1 MWRDTLKN
9 LRKHRD
15 VEANNIVRDA
25 YSITCYHLETL
36 ICKIS
41 DQELTHGYC
50 RDCEKDVK
58 TKLYN
63 GKVDP
68 PVFVCEECGQFI
80 YQDLT
85 RGHCGFCNEEV
96 NITKCKVD
104 DSQEAYMCSICRANI
119 SIINS
124 RPNSVEPVRYEVDAE
139 KFDEGLGFLLDSVQ
153 PKVPFSNDINDM
165 RATATSLRYK
175 LLVKAYNLLS
185 TLVAGQRYV

>member
-1 MWRDTLKN
+1 
-9 LRKHRD
+9 
-15 VEANNIVRDA
+15 
-25 YSITCYHLETL
+25 
-36 ICKIS
+36 
-41 DQELTHGYC
+41 
-50 RDCEKDVK
+50 
-58 TKLYN
+58 
-63 GKVDP
+63 
-68 PVFVCEECGQFI
+68 
-80 YQDLT
+80 
-85 RGHCGFCNEEV
+85 
-96 NITKCKVD
+96 
-104 DSQEAYMCSICRANI
+104 MCSICRANI